1 MNLISLLPTYI
12 KPILSAVLTLLVILS
27 IPINSAFSISNDQ
40 QTSPNPVKVFVMYAA
55 SLMKIFENSIGPLFE
70 KKTAYTYTEEG
81 RGSVQIANM
90 IIDGQRRP
98 DVFVSAGTIPIMKLI
113 MNDGNDDHAAG
124 KQQQQQLYPIAQ
136 WLVNFASAE
145 IVIAYSPTS
154 KLHFD

>member
-1 MNLISLLPTYI
+1 LNLSPTYI
-12 KPILSAVLTLLVILS
+12 KPILSALLTLLVILS

-55 SLMKIFENSIGPLFE
+55 SLIKIFENSIGPSFE
-70 KKTAYTYTEEG
+70 KKTAYTYTGEG

-113 MNDGNDDHAAG
+113 MNDGNDDDHDAAG
-124 KQQQQQLYPIAQ
+124 KQA
-136 WLVNFASAE
+136 
-145 IVIAYSPTS
+145 IVIFLSQI
-154 KLHFD
+154 